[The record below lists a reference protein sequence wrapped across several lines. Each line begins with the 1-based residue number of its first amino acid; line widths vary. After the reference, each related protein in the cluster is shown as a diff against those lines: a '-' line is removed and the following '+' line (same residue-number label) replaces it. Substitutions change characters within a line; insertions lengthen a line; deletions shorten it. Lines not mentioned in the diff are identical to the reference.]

1 MTTPEHATPAPPP
14 AAPAGAGRWW
24 RSAARVVLAFA
35 LGAAVGVLG
44 TVAHRTQWHDLPLGI
59 VLALAITLSTAVLC
73 RAWAGLGP
81 LLAAGAGWV
90 VAVQVLA
97 VAGPGGDVL
106 VPAQAVGLVWTYGGL
121 VMFLVAAFLP
131 RSWFSDRRG

>member
-1 MTTPEHATPAPPP
+1 MTTPEHST
-14 AAPAGAGRWW
+14 APARPGRWW
-24 RSAARVVLAFA
+24 VTASRVVLALA

-44 TVAHRTQWHDLPLGI
+44 TVAHRTQWHDLPVGI
-59 VLALAITLSTAVLC
+59 VLALAITLSTAMLC
-73 RAWAGLGP
+73 RAWAGLGT

-90 VAVQVLA
+90 VAVQVLS

-121 VMFLVAAFLP
+121 AAFLVAAFLP
-131 RSWFSDRRG
+131 RSWFTDRRG